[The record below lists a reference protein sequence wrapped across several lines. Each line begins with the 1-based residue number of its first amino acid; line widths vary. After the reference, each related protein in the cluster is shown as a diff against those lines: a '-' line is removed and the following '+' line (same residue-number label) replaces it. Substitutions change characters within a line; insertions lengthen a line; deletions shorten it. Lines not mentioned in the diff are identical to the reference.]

1 MASGRS
7 ARRISRFWPAAPLLG
22 AFLAGC
28 AGRIPT
34 LIPPPGGVEAA
45 EGFAS
50 AAISGAEASVKGRFA
65 FLFRRPGLG
74 RVEAVD
80 PLGRTVFLV
89 HFREGRAWFV
99 IPSKRAYAESDA
111 ETMMDRI
118 LGVVIRP
125 DEVLSLLSGL
135 WPEPAPEGGWTVGRD
150 ERGRVAKGARGDFEF
165 EVRAF
170 FRGGYAPREIV
181 LSGPGTT
188 GRLKVLKLAF
198 DPAAREAAF
207 ETGFL
212 GRYAAMS
219 WEGILELLER

>member
-1 MASGRS
+1 MASGRG
-7 ARRISRFWPAAPLLG
+7 ARRLRRLRAGAPFL
-22 AFLAGC
+22 AVFLAGC
-28 AGRIPT
+28 AGRPPI
-34 LIPPPGGVEAA
+34 LIPPPGGVEAV

-99 IPSKRAYAESDA
+99 IPSKKAYAESDA

-118 LGVVIRP
+118 IGVVIRP
-125 DEVLSLLSGL
+125 DEVLSLLSGV
-135 WPEPAPEGGWTVGRD
+135 WPEPGPAGGWTVGRD
-150 ERGRVAKGARGDFEF
+150 EQGRVAKGERNDFGF
-165 EVRAF
+165 TVRAF
-170 FRGGYAPREIV
+170 FRGGAAPRELV

-198 DPAAREAAF
+198 DPGAREAAF
-207 ETGFL
+207 ETGYL
-212 GRYAAMS
+212 GRYKAMS
-219 WEGILELLER
+219 WDGIVELLER

>member
-1 MASGRS
+1 MASDR
-7 ARRISRFWPAAPLLG
+7 AERRLRRLRAGAPLL
-22 AFLAGC
+22 AVLLAGC
-28 AGRIPT
+28 AGRPPV
-34 LIPPPGGVEAA
+34 LVPPPGGVEAV

-50 AAISGAEASVKGRFA
+50 ASISGAEASVKGRFA

-89 HFREGRAWFV
+89 HFRDGRAWFV
-99 IPSKRAYAESDA
+99 LPSKKAYAESDA

-125 DEVLSLLSGL
+125 DEVLALLSGV
-135 WPEPAPEGGWTVGRD
+135 WPEPGPGGGWTVGRD
-150 ERGRVAKGARGDFEF
+150 ELGRVAKGERDDFEF
-165 EVRAF
+165 AVRAF
-170 FRGGYAPREIV
+170 FRGGAAPREVV

-198 DPAAREAAF
+198 DPAARDAAF

-212 GRYAAMS
+212 GRYAAKS
-219 WEGILELLER
+219 WEEILELLER

>member
-1 MASGRS
+1 MASGRG
-7 ARRISRFWPAAPLLG
+7 ARRGRRLRAWAPFLAL
-22 AFLAGC
+22 FLAGC
-28 AGRIPT
+28 AGRIPV
-34 LIPPPGGVEAA
+34 LIPPPGGVEAV

-50 AAISGAEASVKGRFA
+50 ASISGAEASVKGRFA
-65 FLFRRPGLG
+65 FLFRRPGWG

-99 IPSKRAYAESDA
+99 IPSKKAYAEADA

-118 LGVVIRP
+118 IGVVIRP
-125 DEVLSLLSGL
+125 DEVLSLLSGV
-135 WPEPAPEGGWTVGRD
+135 WPEPGPAGGWTVDRD
-150 ERGRVAKGARGDFEF
+150 ERGRVATGGRDDFGF
-165 EVRAF
+165 TVRSF
-170 FRGGYAPREIV
+170 FRGGAAPREIV

-198 DPAAREAAF
+198 DPEAREAAF

-212 GRYAAMS
+212 GRYAAKS
-219 WEGILELLER
+219 WEEILELLER

>member
-1 MASGRS
+1 MASDR
-7 ARRISRFWPAAPLLG
+7 AERRLRRLRAGAPLLA

-28 AGRIPT
+28 AGPPPV
-34 LIPPPGGVEAA
+34 LVPPPGGVEAV
-45 EGFAS
+45 EGYAS
-50 AAISGAEASVKGRFA
+50 ASISGAEASVKGRFA

-74 RVEAVD
+74 RIEAVD

-99 IPSKRAYAESDA
+99 LPSKKAYAEADA

-125 DEVLSLLSGL
+125 DEALALLSGV
-135 WPEPAPEGGWTVGRD
+135 WPEPGPDGGWTVGRD
-150 ERGRVAKGARGDFEF
+150 EQGRVAKGERDDFAF
-165 EVRAF
+165 AVRAF
-170 FRGGYAPREIV
+170 FRGGAAPRELV
-181 LSGPGTT
+181 LAGPGTT

-198 DPAAREAAF
+198 NPATRETAF

-212 GRYAAMS
+212 GRFAAKS
-219 WEGILELLER
+219 WEEIVELLER